1 MYCLGIDLG
10 GTNIAA
16 GIVDTETGKIL
27 RKGSTPTL
35 SGRDPDEVVKDMAE
49 LCKKLVADEG
59 LKLSDM
65 GYVGIGTPGS
75 INVEE
80 GVVVYSNN
88 LVMNDYPM
96 RDKLKSFLDV
106 EKIYIY
112 NDADVAALGEA
123 KYGAARGAK
132 YAIMITLGTGVGGGM
147 IVNGKLI
154 DGVELGHMVI
164 EMHGLE
170 CTCGRR
176 GCWESYSSATGLI
189 NMTKRALMG
198 KTKKD
203 TIMVET
209 VEKAG
214 KISGR
219 TAFDAMRKGDALGK
233 AVVAEYIRY
242 LSEGIINM
250 LNVFRP
256 HVIVIGGGI
265 SNEGQFLLDLLN
277 DAVENGNVY
286 KRADGVEPEIKI
298 AELGN
303 DAGIVGAAM
312 LGL

>member
-1 MYCLGIDLG
+1 MFCLGIDLG

-16 GIVDTETGKIL
+16 GIVDTETGKIV

-35 SGRDPDEVVKDMAE
+35 SGRDPDEVVRDMAE

-59 LKLSDM
+59 LKLSDI
-65 GYVGIGTPGS
+65 GYVGIGAPGS

-80 GVVVYSNN
+80 GIVVYSNN

-96 RDKLKSFLDV
+96 ADKLREFLDV

-123 KYGAARGAK
+123 TYGAAKGTK
-132 YAIMITLGTGVGGGM
+132 NAIMITLGTGVGGGM

-189 NMTKRALMG
+189 NMTKRALKG

-203 TIMVET
+203 TVMLEYA
-209 VEKAG
+209 ERDG
-214 KISGR
+214 KVSGR
-219 TAFDAMRKGDALGK
+219 TAFDAMRAGDALGK
-233 AVVAEYIRY
+233 SVVAEYIRY
-242 LSEGIINM
+242 LSEGIINL

-286 KRADGVEPEIKI
+286 KRADGITPEIRI
-298 AELGN
+298 AKLGN

>member
-16 GIVDTETGKIL
+16 GIVDTETGEIL
-27 RKGSTPTL
+27 RKGSVPTL
-35 SGRDPDEVVKDMAE
+35 SGRDPDEVVRDMAL
-49 LCKKLVADEG
+49 LCEG
-59 LKLSDM
+59 LVKEEGLELSQI
-65 GYVGIGTPGS
+65 GYVGIGAPGS
-75 INVEE
+75 IDVNN
-80 GVVVYSNN
+80 GIVVYSNN
-88 LVMNDYPM
+88 LVLHDYPM
-96 RDKLKSFLDV
+96 ADKLRSFLDV
-106 EKIYIY
+106 DKVYIY

-123 KYGAARGAK
+123 SYGAAKGAK
-132 YAIMITLGTGVGGGM
+132 NAIMITLGTGLGGGM
-147 IVNGKLI
+147 IVNGQLL

-198 KTKKD
+198 KTKND
-203 TIMVET
+203 TIMVEA

-219 TAFDAMRKGDALGK
+219 TAFDAYRAGDALGK
-233 AVVAEYIRY
+233 SVVAEYIRY
-242 LSEGIINM
+242 LSEGIINL

-256 HVIVIGGGI
+256 EIIVIGGGI
-265 SNEGQFLLDLLN
+265 CNEGQLLLDLLN

-286 KRADGVEPEIKI
+286 KRADGVVPEIRI
-298 AELGN
+298 ATLGN